1 MATELQAPAPAAAE
15 EPNLRE
21 LLLHGVDRH
30 RAGDL
35 PEAERAYRAV
45 LEAIPE
51 QVDALHFLGVLAH
64 QCDQSDAALALIR
77 RSIEIDP
84 TLADRHNNLGNV
96 LVDREEWEA
105 ATAAYRRC
113 LAIDPRNADAW
124 SNLGVALRAQRQLDE
139 AADAYRK
146 AIEINPDHPDAH
158 HNYGNLLTGQGRV
171 KESVYYYCRGV
182 TLRPRRPESRRML
195 GIAYSFLGQFERAAE
210 VFREWLA
217 DDPGNP
223 IAVHLLSACTGDDVP
238 ARASD
243 GFVEATFETFASSF
257 DAKLERLSYR
267 APALVA
273 QALARASPTPDRTLV
288 ALDAGCGTGL
298 SGPLIAPWVQR
309 LTGVDL
315 SAPMLKQ
322 AAARGYD
329 ELVKGELTE
338 FIAAHPGRF
347 DLIVSADTLCYF
359 GDLEPVLRA
368 ATCALRARGLVIF
381 TVEELASDEHAP
393 SFRLNISGR
402 YSHSRAYVS
411 RTLAANG
418 FDELAMESDVL
429 RNEAGNPVAGLVVT
443 ARAGTAV
450 AA

>member
-1 MATELQAPAPAAAE
+1 MATELQAPAPTAAQ
-15 EPNLRE
+15 PDLRE
-21 LLLHGVDRH
+21 LLLHGVERH

-35 PEAERAYRAV
+35 REAERAYRGV
-45 LEAIPE
+45 LEALPE

-64 QCDQSDAALALIR
+64 QCDHSDAGLALIR
-77 RSIEIDP
+77 RSIELDP

-96 LVDREEWEA
+96 LVDREEWEE

-124 SNLGVALRAQRQLDE
+124 SNLGVALRAQKQPDE
-139 AADAYRK
+139 AAEAYRK
-146 AIEINPDHPDAH
+146 AIEIDPNHPDAH
-158 HNYGNLLTGQGRV
+158 HNFGNLLTGQGRI

-182 TLRPRRPESRRML
+182 VLRPRRPESRRML
-195 GIAYSFLGQFERAAE
+195 GIAYSFLGQPDRAAE

-217 DDPGNP
+217 DEPGNP
-223 IAVHLLSACTGDDVP
+223 IAAHLLSACTGDEVP
-238 ARASD
+238 TRASD
-243 GFVEATFETFASSF
+243 SFVEATFETFASSF
-257 DAKLERLSYR
+257 DAKLERLAYR

-273 QALARASPTPDRTLV
+273 EALARASPTPDRTLV

-298 SGPLIAPWVQR
+298 CGPLIAPWVRR
-309 LTGVDL
+309 LIGVDL
-315 SAPMLKQ
+315 SVPMLKQ

-338 FIAAHPGRF
+338 FIGAHSGSF

-359 GDLEPVLRA
+359 GDLEPVFHA
-368 ATCALRARGLVIF
+368 AACALRARGLLIF
-381 TVEELASDEHAP
+381 TVEELAGDELAQG
-393 SFRLNISGR
+393 FRLNVSGR

-411 RTLAANG
+411 RTLAAKG
-418 FDELAMESDVL
+418 FDELAIESDVL

-443 ARAGTAV
+443 ARAATTTA
-450 AA
+450 A

>member
-1 MATELQAPAPAAAE
+1 MATELEVPAPTAAAQLSL
-15 EPNLRE
+15 PE
-21 LLLHGVDRH
+21 LLRHGIERH
-30 RAGDL
+30 RAGHL
-35 PEAERAYRAV
+35 AEAERAYRAV
-45 LEAIPE
+45 LEAVPE

-64 QCDQSDAALALIR
+64 QCDQSDAGLALIR
-77 RSIEIDP
+77 RSIELDP

-96 LVDREEWEA
+96 LVDRGEWEE

-124 SNLGVALRAQRQLDE
+124 SNLGVALRAQKQLDE

-146 AIEINPDHPDAH
+146 AIEINPNHPDAH

-171 KESVYYYCRGV
+171 KESVYYYCRAI
-182 TLRPRRPESRRML
+182 TLRPHRPESRRML
-195 GIAYSFLGQFERAAE
+195 GIAYSFLGQFDRAAE

-217 DDPGNP
+217 DEPGNP
-223 IAVHLLSACTGDDVP
+223 IAVHLLAACTGDDVP

-298 SGPLIAPWVQR
+298 CGPLIAPWVQR

-329 ELVKGELTE
+329 ELVKGELTA

-368 ATCALRARGLVIF
+368 AARALRARGLLIF
-381 TVEELASDEHAP
+381 TVEELVSDERARD
-393 SFRLNISGR
+393 FRLNVHGR

-411 RTLAANG
+411 RALAASG
-418 FDELAMESDVL
+418 LDELAIESGVL
-429 RNEAGNPVAGLVVT
+429 RNEGGNPVAGLVVT